1 MSVDIV
7 VSNNALS
14 YLNQVNRK
22 RKLTK
27 FIADEDTANE
37 AGFSPAYI
45 VELSAEGK
53 QLQQAHQ
60 VPIVQNP
67 HQPLSK
73 HSFDLKQV

>member
-22 RKLTK
+22 RKLTN
-27 FIADEDTANE
+27 FIAEENTAAE
-37 AGFSPAYI
+37 PSFSPAYI

-53 QLQQAHQ
+53 QLQQANQ
-60 VPIVQNP
+60 VSIVKNP
-67 HQPLSK
+67 YQPLAK